1 MSCCGGNGGN
11 KMENEMA
18 YVEKIKEWFAINGGD
33 FLVDVIVVLII
44 LIVGKFVIKG
54 VRKSLSMSLKKSGRV
69 SEILESFILNVTS
82 KVLWIIVF
90 MLVIQKLG
98 VEIGPLVAGLGV
110 TGFIVGFACQESL
123 ANLAAGVMIA
133 LNQPF
138 EVGHYVELS
147 GATGAVFEMNMMATT
162 LHTPDNK
169 KVVVPNSSVWGSTI
183 TNYTALDTR
192 RVDLVIGISYSS
204 DIGNAKDVLHSV
216 LKENKMILDEPG
228 STVEVVEMADSSVN
242 FVVRPWCKT
251 ADYWDVFFS
260 VNRGAKE
267 ALDQAGIE
275 IPFPQMDIHHHGIE
289 GFRS

>member
-1 MSCCGGNGGN
+1 
-11 KMENEMA
+11 MENEMA

-44 LIVGKFVIKG
+44 FIVGKFVIKG

-251 ADYWDVFFS
+251 ADYWDVLFS

>member
-1 MSCCGGNGGN
+1 
-11 KMENEMA
+11 MENEMA

>member
-1 MSCCGGNGGN
+1 
-11 KMENEMA
+11 MENEMA

-54 VRKSLSMSLKKSGRV
+54 VRKNLSMSLKKSGRV

-82 KVLWIIVF
+82 KVLWVIVF

-147 GATGAVFEMNMMATT
+147 GASGAVYEMNMMATT

-192 RVDLVIGISYSS
+192 RVDLVVGISYSS
-204 DIGNAKDVLHSV
+204 DIGKAKDVLQSV
-216 LKENKMILDEPG
+216 LKENKMVLDEPG

-251 ADYWDVFFS
+251 ADYWNVHFS
-260 VNRGAKE
+260 VNRAAKE

>member
-1 MSCCGGNGGN
+1 
-11 KMENEMA
+11 MENQMA
-18 YVEKIKEWFAINGGD
+18 YIEKIKEWFAINGAD

-69 SEILESFILNVTS
+69 SEILESFILNVTT

-123 ANLAAGVMIA
+123 SNLAAGVMIA

-147 GATGAVFEMNMMATT
+147 GTAGAVHEMNMMATT

-169 KVVVPNSSVWGSTI
+169 KVVVPNASVWGSTI

-192 RVDLVIGISYSS
+192 RVDLVMGISYSS
-204 DIGNAKDVLHSV
+204 DIGKAKDVLHSV
-216 LKENKMILDEPG
+216 LKENNMVLDEPE

-242 FVVRPWCKT
+242 LVVRPWCKT
-251 ADYWDVFFS
+251 ADYWNVYFS
-260 VNRGAKE
+260 VNRAAKE
-267 ALDQAGIE
+267 ALDRAGIE
-275 IPFPQMDIHHHGIE
+275 IPFPQMDVHHYGIE

>member
-1 MSCCGGNGGN
+1 MD
-11 KMENEMA
+11 NEMA
-18 YVEKIKEWFAINGGD
+18 YVATIKEWFAINGGD

>member
-1 MSCCGGNGGN
+1 
-11 KMENEMA
+11 MENEMA

-33 FLVDVIVVLII
+33 LLVDVIVVLII

-169 KVVVPNSSVWGSTI
+169 KVVVPNSDI
-183 TNYTALDTR
+183 KPPL
-192 RVDLVIGISYSS
+192 LVVGPERFYRSGENCNNRDYIGFCEY
-204 DIGNAKDVLHSV
+204 
-216 LKENKMILDEPG
+216 
-228 STVEVVEMADSSVN
+228 
-242 FVVRPWCKT
+242 
-251 ADYWDVFFS
+251 
-260 VNRGAKE
+260 
-267 ALDQAGIE
+267 
-275 IPFPQMDIHHHGIE
+275 
-289 GFRS
+289 

>member
-1 MSCCGGNGGN
+1 
-11 KMENEMA
+11 MENEMA
-18 YVEKIKEWFAINGGD
+18 YVDKIKEWFAINGGD

>member
-1 MSCCGGNGGN
+1 
-11 KMENEMA
+11 MENEMA

-44 LIVGKFVIKG
+44 FIVGKFVIKG

-138 EVGHYVELS
+138 QVGHYVELS
-147 GATGAVFEMNMMATT
+147 GAAGAVYEMNMMATT

-204 DIGNAKDVLHSV
+204 DIGKAKDVLHSV
-216 LKENKMILDEPG
+216 LKENKMVLDEPG

-251 ADYWDVFFS
+251 ADYWNVRFS
-260 VNRGAKE
+260 VNRAAKD

-275 IPFPQMDIHHHGIE
+275 IPFPQMDVHHHGI
-289 GFRS
+289 GGVRS

>member
-1 MSCCGGNGGN
+1 
-11 KMENEMA
+11 MA
-18 YVEKIKEWFAINGGD
+18 YVEKIKEWFAINGAD
-33 FLVDVIVVLII
+33 FLVEMIVVLII
-44 LIVGKFVIKG
+44 LIVGRFVIKG
-54 VRKSLSMSLKKSGRV
+54 VRRSLSMSLEKSGRV

-82 KVLWIIVF
+82 KVLWVIVF

-123 ANLAAGVMIA
+123 SNLAAGVMIA

-138 EVGHYVELS
+138 QVGHYVELS
-147 GATGAVFEMNMMATT
+147 GAAGAVSEMNMMATT

-169 KVVVPNSSVWGSTI
+169 KVVVPNASVWGSTI

-192 RVDLVIGISYSS
+192 RVDLVMGISYSS
-204 DIGNAKDVLHSV
+204 DISKAKDVLHSV
-216 LKENKMILDEPG
+216 LKENEMVLDEPK

-251 ADYWDVFFS
+251 ADYWNVRFS
-260 VNRGAKE
+260 VNRAAKE

-275 IPFPQMDIHHHGIE
+275 IPFPQMDVHHYGIE
-289 GFRS
+289 GLRS

>member
-1 MSCCGGNGGN
+1 
-11 KMENEMA
+11 MENEMA

-82 KVLWIIVF
+82 KVLWVIVF

-147 GATGAVFEMNMMATT
+147 GASGAVYEMNMMATT

-192 RVDLVIGISYSS
+192 RVDLVVGISYSS
-204 DIGNAKDVLHSV
+204 DIGKAKDVLHSV
-216 LKENKMILDEPG
+216 LKENKMVLDEPG
-228 STVEVVEMADSSVN
+228 STVEVVEMANSSVN

-251 ADYWDVFFS
+251 ADYWTVRFS
-260 VNRGAKE
+260 INRAAKE

-289 GFRS
+289 GCRS

>member
-1 MSCCGGNGGN
+1 
-11 KMENEMA
+11 MA
-18 YVEKIKEWFAINGGD
+18 YVDKIKEWFAINGGD